1 MSRAIAEALVSIGG
15 VGFAPNAPITFKSG
29 IKSPVYCDNRKFPFH
44 PHAWTKVI
52 HGFQQLIYDQH
63 LPAEVIA
70 GIEAAGIP
78 HSAALGFAMQKP
90 SIFVRK
96 EAKSHGAKKRVE
108 GGGIE
113 GKHVVL
119 IEDLVSTGMSSLS
132 GVEALRAEGGIVS
145 HCLAIISYN
154 MPEATS
160 AFAAA
165 NVKLHA
171 LTSFAE
177 VLEVALDQGTLDQ
190 AGADIVQ
197 DWLSEPHGWAE
208 RNGFE

>member
-1 MSRAIAEALVSIGG
+1 MSRHIAEALVSIGG
-15 VGFAPNAPITFKSG
+15 VGFAPHAPITFKSG

-44 PHAWTKVI
+44 PHAWGKVI

-63 LPAEVIA
+63 LPADVIA

-108 GGGIE
+108 GGEIE
-113 GKHVVL
+113 GKQVIL
-119 IEDLVSTGMSSLS
+119 IEDLVSTGSSSLS
-132 GVEALRAEGGIVS
+132 GVEALRAEGGHVS

-177 VLEVALDQGTLDQ
+177 ILEVALHQGTLDQ
-190 AGADIVQ
+190 ASADIVQ